1 MEKSKTKITFLKEKI
16 IYLVAEGTGE
26 TITKIARA
34 SLSKFKQDKITTK
47 TFFLI
52 RAKKRIARIAKQAA
66 EDKALVAFSVVR
78 PALRNFL
85 LKETE
90 QHGIKA
96 LDVIGDFIGQLSI
109 FLEQKPVLIPG
120 RQFILDENYYHR
132 IEAINYAVKHDD
144 GKLPQGLKHA
154 DLILVGVS
162 RTGKTPMSTYLANL
176 GWKVA
181 NVPLHPDMDP
191 PEQLFQVDQ
200 HKIFGLTINVE
211 TLVKLREERL
221 KHMGLEPDAKYADPI
236 VISDEI
242 EWCKSFFDKN
252 PLWRIMDVSNKAIE
266 EIAAG
271 ILKEYRKD

>member
-1 MEKSKTKITFLKEKI
+1 MEKSKSKTTSEKEKT

-34 SLSKFKQDKITTK
+34 SLSKFKQEKITTK
-47 TFFLI
+47 TFYLI
-52 RAKKRIARIAKQAA
+52 RTKKRIARIASQAA
-66 EDKALVAFSVVR
+66 EDKALIAFSVVR
-78 PALRNFL
+78 PVLRNFL
-85 LKETE
+85 LKETDR
-90 QHGIKA
+90 HGIKA

-109 FLEQKPVLIPG
+109 FLEQKPVLVPG

-132 IEAINYAVKHDD
+132 IEAINFAVKHDD
-144 GKLPQGLKHA
+144 GKLPQGLISA

-162 RTGKTPMSTYLANL
+162 RTGKTPLSTYLANL

-181 NVPLHPDMDP
+181 NIPVHPDMDP
-191 PEQLFQVDQ
+191 PKQLFQVDQ
-200 HKIFGLTINVE
+200 RKIFGLMINVE

-221 KHMGLEPDAKYADPI
+221 KHMGLESGAKYADPI

-242 EWCKSFFDKN
+242 EWCKTFFDKN
-252 PLWRIMDVSNKAIE
+252 PIWRIMDVSHKAIE

-271 ILKEYRKD
+271 IVKEYCKD

>member
-1 MEKSKTKITFLKEKI
+1 MEKSKSKTTSEKEKT

-47 TFFLI
+47 TFYLI
-52 RAKKRIARIAKQAA
+52 RTKKRIARIASQAE
-66 EDKALVAFSVVR
+66 EDKALIAFSVVR

-85 LKETE
+85 LKETDR
-90 QHGIKA
+90 HGIKA

-109 FLEQKPVLIPG
+109 FLEQKPVLVPG

-132 IEAINYAVKHDD
+132 IEAINFAVKHDD
-144 GKLPQGLKHA
+144 GKLPQGLISA

-162 RTGKTPMSTYLANL
+162 RTGKTPISTYLANL

-181 NVPLHPDMDP
+181 NIPVHPDMDP
-191 PEQLFQVDQ
+191 PKQLFQVDQ
-200 HKIFGLTINVE
+200 RKIFGLMINVE

-221 KHMGLEPDAKYADPI
+221 KHMGLESGAKYADPI

-242 EWCKSFFDKN
+242 EWCKTFFDKN
-252 PLWRIMDVSNKAIE
+252 PIWRIMNVSNKAIE

-271 ILKEYRKD
+271 IVKEYRKD

>member
-1 MEKSKTKITFLKEKI
+1 MEKSKSKTTSEKEKT

-47 TFFLI
+47 TFYLI
-52 RAKKRIARIAKQAA
+52 RTKKRIARIASQAE
-66 EDKALVAFSVVR
+66 EDKALIAFSVVR

-85 LKETE
+85 LKETDR
-90 QHGIKA
+90 HGIKA

-109 FLEQKPVLIPG
+109 FLEQKPVLVPG

-132 IEAINYAVKHDD
+132 IEAINFAVKHDD
-144 GKLPQGLKHA
+144 GKLPQGLISA

-162 RTGKTPMSTYLANL
+162 RTGKTPLSTYLANL

-181 NVPLHPDMDP
+181 NIPVHPDMDP
-191 PEQLFQVDQ
+191 PKQLFQVDQ
-200 HKIFGLTINVE
+200 RKIFGLMINVE

-221 KHMGLEPDAKYADPI
+221 KHLGLESGAKYADPI

-242 EWCKSFFDKN
+242 EWCKTFFDKN
-252 PLWRIMDVSNKAIE
+252 PIWRIMDVSHKAIE

-271 ILKEYRKD
+271 IVKEYRKD

>member
-1 MEKSKTKITFLKEKI
+1 MEKSKSKTTSEKEKT

-34 SLSKFKQDKITTK
+34 SLSKFKQNKITTK
-47 TFFLI
+47 TFYLI
-52 RAKKRIARIAKQAA
+52 RTKKRIARIASQA
-66 EDKALVAFSVVR
+66 EKDKALIAFSVVR

-85 LKETE
+85 LKETDR
-90 QHGIKA
+90 HGIKA

-109 FLEQKPVLIPG
+109 FLEQKPVLVPG

-132 IEAINYAVKHDD
+132 IEAINFAVKHDD
-144 GKLPQGLKHA
+144 GKLPQGLISA

-162 RTGKTPMSTYLANL
+162 RTGKTPLSTYLANL

-181 NVPLHPDMDP
+181 NIPVHPDMDLP
-191 PEQLFQVDQ
+191 KQLFQVDQ
-200 HKIFGLTINVE
+200 RKIFGLMINVE

-221 KHMGLEPDAKYADPI
+221 KHLGLESSAKYADPI

-242 EWCKSFFDKN
+242 EWCKTFFDKN
-252 PLWRIMDVSNKAIE
+252 PIWRIMDVSNKAIE

-271 ILKEYRKD
+271 IVKEYRKD

>member
-1 MEKSKTKITFLKEKI
+1 MEKSKSKTTSEKEKT

-47 TFFLI
+47 TFYLI
-52 RAKKRIARIAKQAA
+52 RTKKRIARIASQAE
-66 EDKALVAFSVVR
+66 EDKALIAFSVVR

-85 LKETE
+85 LKETDR
-90 QHGIKA
+90 HGIKA

-109 FLEQKPVLIPG
+109 FLEQKPVLVPG

-132 IEAINYAVKHDD
+132 IEAINFAVKHDD
-144 GKLPQGLKHA
+144 GKLPQGLISA

-162 RTGKTPMSTYLANL
+162 RTGKTPLSTYLANL

-181 NVPLHPDMDP
+181 NIPVHPDMDP
-191 PEQLFQVDQ
+191 PKQLFQVDQ
-200 HKIFGLTINVE
+200 RKIFGLMINVE

-221 KHMGLEPDAKYADPI
+221 KHMGLESGAKYADPI

-242 EWCKSFFDKN
+242 EWCKTFFDKN
-252 PLWRIMDVSNKAIE
+252 PIWRIMDVSNKAIE

-271 ILKEYRKD
+271 IVKEYRKD

>member
-1 MEKSKTKITFLKEKI
+1 MEKSKSKTTSEKEKT

-47 TFFLI
+47 TFYLI
-52 RAKKRIARIAKQAA
+52 RTKERIARIASQAE
-66 EDKALVAFSVVR
+66 EDKALIAFSVVR

-85 LKETE
+85 LKETYR
-90 QHGIKA
+90 HGIKA

-109 FLEQKPVLIPG
+109 FLEQKPVLVPG

-132 IEAINYAVKHDD
+132 IEAINFAVKHDD
-144 GKLPQGLKHA
+144 GKLPQGLISA

-162 RTGKTPMSTYLANL
+162 RTGKTPLSTYLANL

-181 NVPLHPDMDP
+181 NIPVHPDMDP
-191 PEQLFQVDQ
+191 PKQLFQVDQ
-200 HKIFGLTINVE
+200 RKIFGLMINVE

-221 KHMGLEPDAKYADPI
+221 KHMGLESGAKYADPI

-242 EWCKSFFDKN
+242 EWCKTFFDKN
-252 PLWRIMDVSNKAIE
+252 PIWRIMDVSHKAIE

-271 ILKEYRKD
+271 IVKEYRKD